1 MEIRGCA
8 ATVRARKLYTTRF
21 PEPEYHTV
29 PGQVPNGTWQEFL
42 IEVLLG
48 REDFFMDDPKRMR
61 PKIAV
66 ITVIFA
72 IAVLMG
78 NIALGLFLWQRTNV
92 SSSPEA
98 TSVTKQQSERLSYKG
113 EKEKDAFTLL
123 KEKATVE
130 QDTSGLVVSINDQRA
145 DVAKREYW
153 AFYVNGKLA
162 SVGPAD
168 YQTKDGDRIEWKID
182 RY

>member
-1 MEIRGCA
+1 
-8 ATVRARKLYTTRF
+8 
-21 PEPEYHTV
+21 
-29 PGQVPNGTWQEFL
+29 
-42 IEVLLG
+42 
-48 REDFFMDDPKRMR
+48 MR
-61 PKIAV
+61 LKIAV

-98 TSVTKQQSERLSYKG
+98 PSVTKQQSEILSYKG
-113 EKEKDAFTLL
+113 EKKKDAFTLL

-130 QDTSGLVVSINDQRA
+130 QDTSGLVVSINGKRA

-162 SVGPAD
+162 AVGPAD
-168 YQTKDGDRIEWKID
+168 YETEDSDTIEWKIET
-182 RY
+182 Y

>member
-1 MEIRGCA
+1 
-8 ATVRARKLYTTRF
+8 
-21 PEPEYHTV
+21 
-29 PGQVPNGTWQEFL
+29 
-42 IEVLLG
+42 
-48 REDFFMDDPKRMR
+48 MDDPKRMR
-61 PKIAV
+61 SKIAV

-72 IAVLMG
+72 IAVLVG

-98 TSVTKQQSERLSYKG
+98 PSVTKQQSEVLSYKG
-113 EKEKDAFTLL
+113 EKGKDALTLL

-130 QDTSGLVVSINDQRA
+130 QDTSGLVISIKGRKA
-145 DVAKREYW
+145 DSAKHEYW

-168 YQTKDGDRIEWKID
+168 YQTKDGDRIEWKIEK
-182 RY
+182 Y